1 MSKNASKEQNQ
12 SHLANLVKLAYAD
25 GHISEIEEHL
35 LFSIAHRLGLEE
47 ADVAQIKSTIHE
59 IEFHLPAQYDD
70 RIEQF
75 TDLLTLMAIDDEID
89 EKEERYIRQIG
100 ERYQLTERTVNEMM
114 QRFM

>member
-1 MSKNASKEQNQ
+1 MSKKARQSQNQ
-12 SHLANLVKLAYAD
+12 SHLANLIKLAYAD

-47 ADVAQIKSTIHE
+47 QDVARIKKNIQG

-75 TDLLTLMAIDDEID
+75 TDLLTLMAIDDKID
-89 EKEERYIRQIG
+89 VEEERYIRQIG
-100 ERYQLTERTVNEMM
+100 EKYQLTERTVNEMM
-114 QRFM
+114 TRFR